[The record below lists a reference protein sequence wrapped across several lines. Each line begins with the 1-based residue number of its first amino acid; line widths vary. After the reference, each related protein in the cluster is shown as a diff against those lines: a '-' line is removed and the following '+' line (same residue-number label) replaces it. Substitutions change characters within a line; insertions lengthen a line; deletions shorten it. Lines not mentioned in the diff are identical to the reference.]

1 MGCALR
7 IFVDFPNS
15 EALSRDDYEQ
25 GIRSAQDAIGA
36 RMAKAENHPSRAF
49 NSGFFQAVTRFEM
62 T

>member
-25 GIRSAQDAIGA
+25 GIRSAQDDIGA
-36 RMAKAENHPSRAF
+36 RMARPKDTHHALSTR
-49 NSGFFQAVTRFEM
+49 GFSKQ
-62 T
+62 